1 MPRVGPDYPAVAW
14 AGATSAPPV
23 PTARRSTASAASS
36 CQKLISKPASLVSNW
51 HEAEPIYETR
61 SSESA
66 IPFSSL
72 LHSDRHGSFIRLL
85 GRRQR
90 YQGYANDDKHDR

>member
-36 CQKLISKPASLVSNW
+36 WQKLISKLASFVSNW

-61 SSESA
+61 SSYFVGGGH
-66 IPFSSL
+66 I
-72 LHSDRHGSFIRLL
+72 G
-85 GRRQR
+85 Q
-90 YQGYANDDKHDR
+90 